1 MVYLLSRYRHVY
13 PKYRI
18 VSILK
23 QKLPNYERF
32 NKSNSAKK
40 YNWSE
45 VINLGWK
52 ISYIIIIFT
61 SFHAIFL
68 ALQAH
73 LSSERNEGRAIR
85 FMHEASFCGSEFL
98 SLSLSFFCDNGLFL
112 TRGASQNLRKRCHGK
127 KRGGGSRY
135 HPAAM
140 GYVFRAWREASFS
153 KTASRCDEEE
163 KIKIGF
169 PLRGLAGSIEEW
181 MVWCGQFV
189 MALPPSS
196 SRGKSVAS
204 CWWIILDIFLL
215 SSRVLYQTFPLN
227 FLSL

>member
-1 MVYLLSRYRHVY
+1 MAYLLSRYRHVY

-127 KRGGGSRY
+127 KRGGGADITLQLWVMYFVHGER
-135 HPAAM
+135 HPFQRLHPDAT
-140 GYVFRAWREASFS
+140 RRR
-153 KTASRCDEEE
+153 K
-163 KIKIGF
+163 
-169 PLRGLAGSIEEW
+169 
-181 MVWCGQFV
+181 
-189 MALPPSS
+189 
-196 SRGKSVAS
+196 
-204 CWWIILDIFLL
+204 
-215 SSRVLYQTFPLN
+215 
-227 FLSL
+227 